1 MAWLAV
7 NKSAGGG
14 SPIRTENP
22 GPLVTSR
29 YRRGGARC
37 SAAAGKTI
45 TRLRQSRCAGWL
57 RLRALPWRGS
67 GGPRQRTSPLV
78 TSTTSRS
85 TPPAAAASEVF
96 FFFYPTLL
104 DRLWLQLCKVSSRYR
119 SWYRNFLHAAARA
132 QRATRSAAAACGPA
146 ADWHGTAGTGRPD
159 RRSALTGSEQEGK
172 PERDTRMDR
181 RRRECGEGRGVPG
194 TSAGGSGGMA
204 AQCWRPAA
212 WAGGELDPPACFSF
226 ASRRYHHVCL
236 ACFHSSFLVSSSG
249 ITSVIVIQYTYTNVK
264 WRSTVQNFH
273 FRAVPPPSNLIFR
286 SMARG

>member
-1 MAWLAV
+1 MHAPAVKRKLELTWGVHTCMAWLAV

-96 FFFYPTLL
+96 FFFLPNAAGSAVVATLQSQQQIS
-104 DRLWLQLCKVSSRYR
+104 QL
-119 SWYRNFLHAAARA
+119 
-132 QRATRSAAAACGPA
+132 
-146 ADWHGTAGTGRPD
+146 
-159 RRSALTGSEQEGK
+159 
-172 PERDTRMDR
+172 
-181 RRRECGEGRGVPG
+181 VP
-194 TSAGGSGGMA
+194 
-204 AQCWRPAA
+204 
-212 WAGGELDPPACFSF
+212 
-226 ASRRYHHVCL
+226 
-236 ACFHSSFLVSSSG
+236 
-249 ITSVIVIQYTYTNVK
+249 
-264 WRSTVQNFH
+264 
-273 FRAVPPPSNLIFR
+273 
-286 SMARG
+286 